1 MHGVRSAT
9 PQTSPDVSLSTFD
22 LLRYAPNP
30 SPLEP
35 QTNSINPIAIQI
47 EKLTMPFPQR
57 TIGDD
62 KVSALGLGCMGMSFG
77 YTSYGGYDDAASLEV
92 LTWAADHGITFWDTS
107 DVYGPHTNELLL
119 GKWFAETGRRKEI
132 FLATKFANTMKDGQM
147 LVRGDAPFV
156 KEACAASLARLGVE
170 CIDLYY
176 QHRVDTNTPIEET
189 VQAMAEL
196 KKEGKIRYLGLS
208 ECSERTLRRAH
219 AVHPIAAVQ
228 LEYSPF
234 ALEIES
240 DQTNL
245 LKAARELGVK
255 IVAYSPLGRGFLTNT
270 IKSRDDFDPKD
281 TRVSHPRFSEE
292 HFGENLKL
300 VETLSGLAKKKGVTP
315 SQLVLAWV
323 LAQGEDFIPIPGTK
337 RVKYL
342 EENAKAVDVK
352 LSKEEELEIRK
363 EIEKVGGGKGERYP
377 PAMLSKCFG
386 DSPEL

>member
-1 MHGVRSAT
+1 
-9 PQTSPDVSLSTFD
+9 
-22 LLRYAPNP
+22 
-30 SPLEP
+30 
-35 QTNSINPIAIQI
+35 
-47 EKLTMPFPQR
+47 MPFPQR

-107 DVYGPHTNELLL
+107 DIYGPHTNELLL

-147 LVRGDAPFV
+147 LVRGDAPYV

-176 QHRVDTNTPIEET
+176 QHRVDSNTPIEET

-292 HFGENLKL
+292 NFGENLKL

-363 EIEKVGGGKGERYP
+363 EIEKVGGAKGQRYP